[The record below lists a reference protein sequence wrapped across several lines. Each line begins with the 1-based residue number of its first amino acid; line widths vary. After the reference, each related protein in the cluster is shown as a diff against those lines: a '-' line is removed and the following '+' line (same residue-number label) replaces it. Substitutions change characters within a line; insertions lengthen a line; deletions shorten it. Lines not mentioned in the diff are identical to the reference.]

1 MKNLLFRTS
10 AIAIIMLGATPA
22 LAQTGGTQDNQEF
35 QANQEL
41 LSRIERLEAELAA
54 LRTAVQQSTQNITTA
69 IETADEAQATA
80 NKAQKAVKKVAKV
93 AKSAEEWKNTN
104 SIIHLA
110 GYASAGYTNKQN
122 ANDTFNQVQFSPIF
136 HYQYKDKVLLE
147 SEVEFKVLEDGSTSV
162 GLEYLTIDVNL
173 NDYATLVMGRFIS
186 PVGQFRQN
194 IHPSW
199 INKLPSA
206 PSGFGHDGAAPSA
219 ELGIQL
225 RGAVPLGAVGD
236 SGLRMNYAVYV
247 GNGPELELEVEGGV
261 TEIHGIGTAGF
272 GRDIDGNKVAGGRV
286 GFIPIPKLEIGLSG
300 AMGDTA
306 IPMEADRS
314 YRILGADFAY
324 QWKKFD
330 FRGEYVQQE
339 VGALSSSVAPETWMW
354 ESWYMQGA
362 YRLPRNFEAVVRY
375 TDYNSPH
382 SSQRQEQW
390 AVGLNYLIAPQVIA
404 KIAYEFNAGVVG
416 RDTDDN
422 RFLAQLAYGF

>member
-1 MKNLLFRTS
+1 MKHTLLKTS
-10 AIAIIMLGATPA
+10 AMVVVMLGVTPA
-22 LAQTGGTQDNQEF
+22 MAQTSDTQS
-35 QANQEL
+35 NQEL
-41 LSRIERLEAELAA
+41 LSRIERLETELAA

-69 IETADEAQATA
+69 IETADKAQATA
-80 NKAQKAVKKVAKV
+80 SETQKAVKKVAKV

-104 SIIHLA
+104 SIVHLA

-122 ANDTFNQVQFSPIF
+122 TNDTFNQVQFSPIF

-147 SEVEFKVLEDGSTSV
+147 SEVEIKVLQDGSTDV
-162 GLEYLTIDVNL
+162 GLEYLTVDVNL

-186 PVGQFRQN
+186 PIGQFRQN

-219 ELGIQL
+219 DLGIQI
-225 RGAVPLGAVGD
+225 RGAVPLGDRGD

-286 GFIPIPKLEIGLSG
+286 GIIPVPKLEVGLS
-300 AMGDTA
+300 AALGDTA
-306 IPMEADRS
+306 IPLEADRS
-314 YRILGADFAY
+314 YRVLGADFAY

-339 VGALSSSVAPETWMW
+339 IGALTSSVAPESWLWETWFL
-354 ESWYMQGA
+354 QGA
-362 YRLPRNFEAVVRY
+362 YRLPGNFEAVVRY
-375 TDYNSPH
+375 ADYNSPH
-382 SSQRQEQW
+382 ASQRQEQW
-390 AVGLNYLIAPQVIA
+390 TVGLNYLIAPQVIA
-404 KIAYEFNAGVVG
+404 KIAYEFNQGELG
-416 RDTDDN
+416 QDTDNN